1 MPEKRIKFLLQQFL
15 QNDCTLEERK
25 ELSVLLEQSDEQ
37 TVETLLEEA
46 WLSYQP
52 AQTMEV
58 QKADDMLRT
67 ILAPAPQ
74 PSLVRSLWL
83 RVASIAA
90 LFILVAWGVYKMA
103 NTAPQTTP
111 VILAATPVITDDV
124 APGREGAILTLA
136 SGEQVVL
143 DSSVSGNLLE
153 VNGMTLNP
161 GNGSLQVKGEAN
173 VESVV
178 YHTMST
184 PRGRQYA
191 MVLADGSKVWL
202 NAASSIRFP
211 SAFTGGERRV
221 EITGEA
227 YLEVAP
233 AALREDHAPFIV
245 SVNGVEVNVMGTHF
259 NINAYPEE
267 PTLKTTLLEGKVEV
281 TRNGKSVILKPG
293 EQAAFTADNKLEVKQ
308 VDVEEVI
315 AWKNGFF
322 KFNQTD
328 MASLMRQAALWYD
341 IAVRY
346 KGPVPNES
354 FSGMLSRSVN
364 LKQFL
369 KILEYSRVHA
379 HIEGK
384 TVIIQP

>member
-25 ELSVLLEQSDEQ
+25 ELSALLEQSDEH

-52 AQTMEV
+52 AEVMET
-58 QKADDMLRT
+58 QKADAMLRT

-74 PSLVRSLWL
+74 QTIVRSLWL

-90 LFILVAWGVYKMA
+90 LFILVAWGVYTVVNK
-103 NTAPQTTP
+103 PPEPSP
-111 VILAATPVITDDV
+111 VAVTATPAVTDDV

-143 DSSVSGNLLE
+143 DSGASGNLLE
-153 VNGMTLNP
+153 LNGMALNA
-161 GNGSLQVKGEAN
+161 GNGSLQVKGEAH

-191 MVLADGSKVWL
+191 LVLADGSKVWL

-211 SAFTGGERRV
+211 SAFIGGERRV

-233 AALREDHAPFIV
+233 AALRDDHAPFIV

-267 PTLKTTLLEGKVEV
+267 SSLKTTLLEGKVEV
-281 TRNGKSVILKPG
+281 SRNGKSVILKPG
-293 EQAAFTADNKLEVKQ
+293 QQAAFAADNKLEVKH

-315 AWKNGFF
+315 ACKNGYF

-341 IAVRY
+341 ITVRY